1 MKAKAGGEHT
11 LLENN
16 EGQLFSAG
24 ACGLGWCRELPYA
37 KELFAFRPV
46 SFQEKNMT
54 KKIKLFHASYYHN
67 LALSGDGR
75 TVYSWGCGVFP
86 GGGLDGVIP
95 ALGRSATGKAPS
107 DRGERPT
114 KIALPNKDDVVCDI
128 TGGAY
133 HSVLLTK
140 SGKVY
145 TFGAGQLGQLGR
157 KTGEMDGSG
166 LPVDSNVKEADL
178 LKENNDESS
187 DSKVQAIG
195 AGFYNTFAICKSGAL
210 YCTGENQNK
219 QCGTGL
225 KNLNQL
231 TRVKEMSGITVDQVE
246 GGYCHTLI
254 KTLEGAVWSL
264 GCGEEGQ
271 RGDGRTDEE
280 NDLNERKIATPVNL
294 PAQGVAAL
302 QVAAGANHSL
312 ILGSNGVAYSFG
324 ANDVGQCGVPAAKKS
339 NDDDGGDDDGSIL
352 SPRAIQLAVNE
363 KTDPVVSVSA
373 GYAHSA
379 LTTKS
384 GKIFVFG
391 QNDNGQLGLGRTNK
405 ENGKDDDGR
414 DTQPQ
419 MTPLQVHLPS

>member
-1 MKAKAGGEHT
+1 M
-11 LLENN
+11 
-16 EGQLFSAG
+16 
-24 ACGLGWCRELPYA
+24 
-37 KELFAFRPV
+37 
-46 SFQEKNMT
+46 
-54 KKIKLFHASYYHN
+54 FHASYYHN
-67 LALSGDGR
+67 LALSEDGR
-75 TVYSWGCGVFP
+75 TLFSWGCGAFP

-95 ALGRSATGKAPS
+95 ALGRSTTGKLPS
-107 DRGERPT
+107 DRGEEPT
-114 KIALPNKDDVVCDI
+114 KIALPDKDDVVCDI

-133 HSVLLTK
+133 HSVLLTE

-157 KTGEMDGSG
+157 KAGELDGSG
-166 LPVDSNVKEADL
+166 LPVDSNMKEAIVL
-178 LKENNDESS
+178 ENDSDIS
-187 DSKVQAIG
+187 IDSKVQAIG

-219 QCGTGL
+219 QCGAGL

-231 TRVKEMSGITVDQVE
+231 TLVKEMSGIAVDQVE

-280 NDLNERKIATPVNL
+280 NDLNERNIATPVNL
-294 PAQGVAAL
+294 PVQRVTAL
-302 QVAAGANHSL
+302 QVAAGASHSL

-324 ANDVGQCGVPAAKKS
+324 ANDVGQCGVTAAKKS
-339 NDDDGGDDDGSIL
+339 SGDDDDGDDGSIV
-352 SPRAIQLAVNE
+352 SPRAIQLEVNE

-373 GYAHSA
+373 GYAHSV

-391 QNDNGQLGLGRTNK
+391 QNDNGQLGLGHTNSGTD
-405 ENGKDDDGR
+405 GKDNVSH

-419 MTPLQVHLPS
+419 MTPLQVQLPS